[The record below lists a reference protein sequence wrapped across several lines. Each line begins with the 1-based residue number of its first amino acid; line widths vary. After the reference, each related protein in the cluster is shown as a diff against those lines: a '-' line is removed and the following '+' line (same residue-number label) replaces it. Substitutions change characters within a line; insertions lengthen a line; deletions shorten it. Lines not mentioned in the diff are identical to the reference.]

1 MAEVIVKNALGEEV
15 VIPPKDE
22 EEIALEKLVFGDLEG
37 FEENLKKIENLYDYS
52 SDEDLQDSDGLLKD
66 SDETSDLDSDMENI
80 QDEDLFFIDEGAA
93 PVDDKM
99 EVDGE
104 SQDESSAEEDDN
116 SDNAWSDSDDE
127 RLKPSL
133 FASDKLRKLRKR
145 ETDSFISGRSYIQR
159 LRSQFEKIYPKPE
172 WVDKLNEDAE
182 TDSENEV
189 DEEESS
195 TNANENDTNAILK
208 ILNTT
213 EQFVM
218 TKQMKLIAPNR
229 ISISRLTD
237 ANHLRRSKSAVLGLS
252 FHSTHPLLLTGGFDR
267 TLRVYHI
274 DGKANNLVTSLHLR
288 NSPISTCYFSPLDYQ
303 TKNLVYAGGRRR
315 YMNKWNLDSGDVE
328 KISRMYGQE
337 YQRSM
342 EYFKISSKGTFIGMT
357 GGSGWCNILNGATGQ
372 FIKGFKIDGTII
384 DLEFASDETYVMIIN
399 TAGEVWEY
407 ALNQDVMTKP
417 KKNQHH
423 GTVLRRWQDFGGIG
437 ITKIKLGGKKDR
449 WLAIGTNNGLV
460 NLYDRNTFVE
470 GVNPTPFKTVENLV
484 TAISSLNFTPDG
496 QVLCIASRGKRD
508 ALKLVHLPSAT
519 VYSNWPT
526 SGTPLGRVTST
537 AFSPNGQ
544 MLAIGN
550 EGGKVTLWRLNHY

>member
-37 FEENLKKIENLYDYS
+37 FEENLKKVENLYDYS
-52 SDEDLQDSDGLLKD
+52 SDEELQDSDRLLKD
-66 SDETSDLDSDMENI
+66 TDDSSDSDSDMENV
-80 QDEDLFFIDEGAA
+80 QDDDFFFIDEGAA
-93 PVDDKM
+93 PVEDDAM

-104 SQDESSAEEDDN
+104 SQGESSDEEDSN

-127 RLKPSL
+127 RLNVSL
-133 FASDKLRKLRKR
+133 LASDKLRKLRKR
-145 ETDSFISGRSYIQR
+145 ETDSSISGRSYIQR

-172 WVDKLNEDAE
+172 WVDKF
-182 TDSENEV
+182 
-189 DEEESS
+189 EEEVESDS
-195 TNANENDTNAILK
+195 DNEIDQDDDDNSNVNENDTNAILK

-213 EQFVM
+213 EQFVIS
-218 TKQMKLIAPNR
+218 KQMKLIAPNK

-237 ANHLRRSKSAVLGLS
+237 ANHSRRSKSAVLGLS
-252 FHSTHPLLLTGGFDR
+252 FHSSHPLLLTGGFDR
-267 TLRVYHI
+267 TLRIYHI
-274 DGKANNLVTSLHLR
+274 DGKSNNLVTSLHLR
-288 NSPISTCYFSPLDYQ
+288 NSPISTCHFSPLDYH

-315 YMNKWNLDSGDVE
+315 YMNKWDLNSGDVE

-342 EYFKISSKGTFIGMT
+342 EYFKISNKGTYIGLT
-357 GGSGWCNILNGATGQ
+357 GGSGWCNILNGSTGQ
-372 FIKGFKIDGTII
+372 FIRGFKIDGTIT
-384 DLEFASDETYVMIIN
+384 DFEFSSDETYVIIIN

-407 ALNQDVMTKP
+407 ALNQDMIKLN
-417 KKNQHH
+417 KKHH
-423 GTVLRRWQDFGGIG
+423 GTILRRWQDDGGIG
-437 ITKIKLGGKKDR
+437 ITKIKLGGRKDR
-449 WLAIGTNNGLV
+449 WLAIGSNNGLV
-460 NLYDRNTFVE
+460 NLYDRNTFVD
-470 GVNPTPFKTVENLV
+470 GVAPKPFKTVENLV
-484 TAISSLNFTPDG
+484 TAISSLSFTHDG